1 MTKST
6 DPPQPTSPPRAYHKG
21 HVADDLRKAAER
33 ILAAESL
40 EDITVRRLTKEVGVA
55 PANFYNHF
63 DSLNDL
69 LLSIAAS
76 SLNEAVDR
84 AAAAWSR
91 PGTKPDLL
99 IDSATDFIRFCLKN
113 RQLMRLMISQR
124 AHDGRDPRREA
135 GSHSFREIVQFIY
148 GDRIEQASSA
158 PDYEKYGVA
167 VGYIALT
174 YGFALILA
182 EGRFALDVE
191 NDAELTRFVRNGILP
206 LLDGSAA
213 AILAPTRDSDG
224 T

>member
-6 DPPQPTSPPRAYHKG
+6 DPPSPTSPPRAYHKG
-21 HVADDLRKAAER
+21 NVADDLRKAAER
-33 ILAAESL
+33 ILATESL

-69 LLSIAAS
+69 LLGIAAS
-76 SLNEAVDR
+76 SLNQAVDR
-84 AAAAWSR
+84 AAAAWSHS
-91 PGTKPDLL
+91 GTKAELL
-99 IDSATDFIRFCLKN
+99 VESATDFIRFCLKN

-124 AHDGRDPRREA
+124 AHDGRDPRKEA
-135 GSHSFREIVQFIY
+135 GSHSFREIVRFIY
-148 GDRIEQASSA
+148 GDRIEQASAA

-182 EGRFALDVE
+182 EDRFPIDLED
-191 NDAELTRFVRNGILP
+191 DADLSRFVRNGILP

-213 AILAPTRDSDG
+213 AILAPKSDG
-224 T
+224 GGT

>member
-1 MTKST
+1 MTKAT
-6 DPPQPTSPPRAYHKG
+6 DPPQPQSSSRAYHKG
-21 HVADDLRKAAER
+21 NVADDLRKAAER
-33 ILAAESL
+33 ILATESL
-40 EDITVRRLTKEVGVA
+40 EDITVRRLAKEVGVA

-76 SLNEAVDR
+76 SLDDAVDR

-99 IDSATDFIRFCLKN
+99 TDSATDFIRFCLKN
-113 RQLMRLMISQR
+113 RQLMRLMISRR
-124 AHDGRDPRREA
+124 AHDGRDPRRA
-135 GSHSFREIVQFIY
+135 GGSHSFREIVQFIY
-148 GDRIEQASSA
+148 GDRIEQGFSA

-191 NDAELTRFVRNGILP
+191 NDAELTGFVRNGILP
-206 LLDGSAA
+206 FLDGSAA
-213 AILAPTRDSDG
+213 AILSAGSEGRT
-224 T
+224 